1 MLIKIIVISI
11 VGLFILNFIKE
22 YKKEY
27 AIPLAIA
34 IGIILTGLCIG
45 EIKNIYF
52 TYKSE
57 IDNLNINSKLIK
69 DVVKICVIS
78 YISKFTLDLC
88 NENGSKYIS
97 SKIEFGTKITI
108 AKIVLPYIFNM
119 YVNIIKLL

>member
-1 MLIKIIVISI
+1 MLIKVIVISI
-11 VGLFILNFIKE
+11 VGLFILTFIKE
-22 YKKEY
+22 YKKEF

-34 IGIILTGLCIG
+34 IGIVLTGLCIV

-52 TYKSE
+52 SYKSE

-78 YISKFTLDLC
+78 YISKFTVDLC

-108 AKIVLPYIFNM
+108 AIIVLPYIFNM

>member
-1 MLIKIIVISI
+1 MLIKILVTSI

-27 AIPLAIA
+27 AVPLAIA
-34 IGIILTGLCIG
+34 IGLILTGMCIVQ
-45 EIKNIYF
+45 IKEIYF
-52 TYKSE
+52 SYKSE

-78 YISKFTLDLC
+78 YISKFTVDLC

-108 AKIVLPYIFNM
+108 TIIVLPYIFNM